1 MSRIAIVGAGI
12 SGLTAA
18 YYLRKLHDLTL
29 FEAADYIGG
38 HTNTIPVARPGGPDD
53 LVDTGFI
60 VFNDWTYPRFIR
72 LLNELGVASRPTE
85 MSFSVTCE
93 RTGLE
98 YAGNTL
104 NSLFAQR
111 RNIVRPS
118 FHRMLYD
125 VVRFYRRAP
134 ALLRGAGPGPSL
146 REYLHA
152 GRYSRE
158 FIDQHIIPMGA
169 AIWSANPGEFTDIPA
184 RFFVQFFVNH
194 GMLNLFRRPVWRTIV
209 GGSQAYIPPLTAA
222 FRDRIRLSCPVLAVE
237 RGVAG
242 VDVTHA
248 GGRER
253 FDSVIL
259 ALHSDQAL
267 RILADPSPAE
277 HAILGAVGYLA
288 NETVLHTDI
297 SRMPS
302 RRRAWASW
310 NYRLP
315 AQPDQRPT
323 LTYNMN
329 ILQGLS
335 TPSTYLVSLNQSGAI
350 DPRAILR
357 TLEYHHPVFTP
368 AAVAAQQRWREIS
381 GTNRTYYC
389 GAYWGYGFHEDG
401 VASGLAVADQL
412 KNP

>member
-1 MSRIAIVGAGI
+1 MSRIAIVGTGI

-18 YYLRKLHDLTL
+18 YYLRNLHDLTL
-29 FEAADYIGG
+29 FEAADYVGG
-38 HTNTIPVARPGGPDD
+38 HTNTIRVERPGGPD

-72 LLNELGVASRPTE
+72 LLNEIGVASRPTE
-85 MSFSVTCE
+85 MSFSVACE

-98 YAGNTL
+98 YAGKTL

-111 RNIVRPS
+111 RNLVRPS

-125 VVRFYRRAP
+125 IVRFYRRAP
-134 ALLRGAGPGPSL
+134 ALLRDTGPGPSL

-169 AIWSANPGEFTDIPA
+169 AIWSANPGEFADIPA

-209 GGSQAYIPPLTAA
+209 GGSQAYIPSLTAA
-222 FRDRIRLSCPVLAVE
+222 FRDRIRLSCPVIGVE
-237 RGVAG
+237 RGESG
-242 VDVTHA
+242 VELTHA

-267 RILADPSPAE
+267 SLLADPSPAE
-277 HAILGAVGYLA
+277 RAILGAIGYLA
-288 NETVLHTDI
+288 NETVLHTDVT
-297 SRMPS
+297 RMPT
-302 RRRAWASW
+302 RRGAWASW

-335 TPSTYLVSLNQSGAI
+335 TPTTYLVSLNQSGAI
-350 DPRAILR
+350 DPSAILR

-412 KNP
+412 KIL